1 MNGAERKK
9 LQGILEAIL
18 FTMGGSVELVQL
30 VKATGYEEDEIRQ
43 VLKDM
48 MEQYKK
54 KEHGI
59 QII

>member
-30 VKATGYEEDEIRQ
+30 VKATGYEEGEIRQ